1 VKYHEYK
8 PHSSLQD
15 TVKCFWVHEGTYCAE
30 NVQDI
35 TPDGCVELI
44 FNFGSPYLL
53 MTAMPPCALPTA
65 IIVGFQK
72 KTIPICV
79 NGTVKVVAA
88 RLFAWGALA
97 LLQDEMSA
105 SVGTVTALGTGWD
118 RLLKQL
124 EYQVAQ
130 ARYEEASTTLQN
142 FLIQKALI
150 RTYDLKLVQTAAKL
164 LYHTRGQCRIEDLAD
179 YCQASVRHL
188 ERGFQR
194 VIGTS
199 PKFFART
206 LRFEQA
212 QRCLMFDPE
221 FDLTQLAYQ
230 CGYFDQAHFIKE
242 FRAFTGT
249 TPSAYAQQM
258 RQMQKIL
265 KSKDVVF
272 LQSPS
277 PSDG

>member
-1 VKYHEYK
+1 VKYHESK
-8 PHSSLQD
+8 PHAILQD
-15 TVKCFWVHEGTYCAE
+15 NVKCFWIHEGTYSAD
-30 NVQDI
+30 NIQHI

-53 MTAMPPCALPTA
+53 LTTTPPCTLPTA
-65 IIVGFQK
+65 VIVGFQK
-72 KTIPICV
+72 KTLPICAS
-79 NGTVKVVAA
+79 GTVKVVAA

-97 LLQDEMSA
+97 LLQDEISA
-105 SVGTVTALGTGWD
+105 RTGAVTALGAGWD
-118 RLLKQL
+118 TLLQHL
-124 EYQVAQ
+124 EYQVAEG
-130 ARYEEASTTLQN
+130 RYEEARATLQD
-142 FLIQKALI
+142 FLIHKALM

-164 LYHTRGQCRIEDLAD
+164 LYHTRGQCRIEELAD
-179 YCQASVRHL
+179 YCQASMRQL

-212 QRCLMFDPE
+212 QRRLMFDPQT
-221 FDLTQLAYQ
+221 DLTQLAYQ

-242 FRAFTGT
+242 FRAFTGK
-249 TPSAYAQQM
+249 TPSEHAQQM
-258 RQMQKIL
+258 RHLQKIL

-272 LQSPS
+272 LQS
-277 PSDG
+277 